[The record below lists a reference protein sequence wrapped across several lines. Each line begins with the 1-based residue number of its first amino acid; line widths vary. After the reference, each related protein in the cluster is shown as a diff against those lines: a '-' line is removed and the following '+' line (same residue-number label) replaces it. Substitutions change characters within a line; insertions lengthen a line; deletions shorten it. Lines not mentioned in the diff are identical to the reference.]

1 MKECKIVNEDC
12 MKIVRTIIE
21 LSREYKLPHENKRT
35 HEGYLR
41 HLVLRTGNANGGEI
55 MVNLVTKSEYSTRV
69 VKIIENPEEKDKKKR
84 RIVNEILT
92 PEGKEA
98 EK

>member
-1 MKECKIVNEDC
+1 
-12 MKIVRTIIE
+12 
-21 LSREYKLPHENKRT
+21 
-35 HEGYLR
+35 
-41 HLVLRTGNANGGEI
+41 

-98 EK
+98 EKKYLHFLSSKQTQKGQQYYIGKCRNM